1 MSKNLDLIKLAR
13 EITASGLPF
22 MEGKEKG
29 ELKEGETYKVKEYGY
44 LESSENGETKQFVVI
59 ADDKHFY
66 FGGSIVTD
74 NFKKLD
80 GALNDGEIKELLTE
94 GIEIKV
100 AKRKSKGGRT
110 YTTCEFF
117 PND

>member
-1 MSKNLDLIKLAR
+1 MKNLDLIKLAK

-44 LESSENGETKQFVVI
+44 LECSDNGKFVVI
-59 ADDKHFY
+59 ADDTHFY

-74 NFKKLD
+74 NFVKLD
-80 GALNDGEIKELLTE
+80 GALNDGEIKELLAE